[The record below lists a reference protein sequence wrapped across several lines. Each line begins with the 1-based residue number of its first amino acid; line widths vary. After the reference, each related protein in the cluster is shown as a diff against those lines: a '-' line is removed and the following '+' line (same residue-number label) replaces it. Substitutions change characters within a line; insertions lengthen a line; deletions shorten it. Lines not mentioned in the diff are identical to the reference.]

1 MCSVLVCIVVYYVW
15 CMLVC
20 SVLCAVCVGVKC
32 IMCGVCWCVVYYV
45 WCVLVCAMLEMLRPC
60 RAAVVVAVLEQPPA
74 APAQHHI
81 RPVTSH
87 RPAASPPGQPSTAQ
101 PAPGN
106 QRLLYY

>member
-1 MCSVLVCIVVYYVW
+1 MCVVYYVW
-15 CMLVC
+15 CVVYNVLVC
-20 SVLCAVCVGVKC
+20 SVLCAVCV
-32 IMCGVCWCVVYYV
+32 VYYM

>member
-1 MCSVLVCIVVYYVW
+1 MCSVLVCI
-15 CMLVC
+15 
-20 SVLCAVCVGVKC
+20 
-32 IMCGVCWCVVYYV
+32 VVYYV

-74 APAQHHI
+74 APASTTSAQS
-81 RPVTSH
+81 PVTAQQPRRQVS
-87 RPAASPPGQPSTAQ
+87 PSTAQ